1 MQPEAVLPRWI
12 GPVFFASGAAALT
25 YQVVWQRALFTLFG
39 VDIAS
44 VTVVVT
50 AFMVGLGL
58 GSLLGGQVSAW
69 QRWDALKLF
78 GLAEAV
84 IGGFGLVSLDLFEWV
99 GQATLGASLQTTAAV
114 AFLLL
119 LLPTALMGAT
129 LPLLVGHAARGV
141 ASVGDV
147 VGRLYSV
154 NTLGSALASLLC
166 ATVLLAYLGKS
177 GTVCVAA
184 AVNLVVAVWVLTR
197 PSGRP

>member
-1 MQPEAVLPRWI
+1 LPRWI
-12 GPVFFASGAAALT
+12 GPVFFASGAAALI

-58 GSLLGGQVSAW
+58 GSLLGGWVSAR

-78 GLAEAV
+78 GLAEGV
-84 IGGFGLVSLDLFEWV
+84 IGGFGLVSLDLFAWV
-99 GQATLGASLQTTAAV
+99 GQATLGSSLQTTAAV

-119 LLPTALMGAT
+119 LVPTALMGAT
-129 LPLLVGHAARGV
+129 LPLLVGHAARGMS
-141 ASVGDV
+141 SVGDL

-154 NTLGSALASLLC
+154 NALGSALASLLC
-166 ATVLLAYLGKS
+166 ATVLLATLGKS

-184 AVNLVVAVWVLTR
+184 SVNLVVAVWVLTR